1 MNNKQFRPY
10 GTIGHPLRVWSR
22 LLMQPTGSCLTLRA
36 INLARLI
43 DQNSG
48 IVALTHAAGAHELN
62 LTTQQFRDLI
72 DWALK
77 IQLVEVGERFSTG
90 ERIYGFG
97 SLYKNANW
105 EELDKVARAI
115 AQQSKPKLNSK
126 AVGFVTQARAALKE
140 ENQPCPPGQTEE
152 LRDPQ
157 ANGEG
162 CSGEQ
167 GNEARGVLENRLV
180 CSGEQG
186 GVFSG
191 TDLQGQTPCA
201 ATGLKRE
208 TTTETPT
215 ETSKIKDSTR
225 ALFQVAIDQDAR
237 KREQAKVEQQA
248 SASGSGP
255 AEMSEQPEQ
264 PDQVNQPE
272 QLEQQEQPEVD
283 YVLLDLPFLELAD
296 PRAFDT
302 REWGQLSREER
313 EQLSSVIPFDRY
325 GELWVEQVC
334 YSFWYAGV
342 DGENNRLLLSHPSDR
357 YYSLELTTANNS
369 STVEPTD
376 IEQPLSN
383 SSSNELQKGDL
394 VLFNDR
400 EYVVSQKLGWDNDQC
415 QLTSINTGRS
425 ITVDKDTIK
434 LLKKAQQLSAQD

>member
-48 IVALTHAAGAHELN
+48 IVALTHAAGAHELD

-72 DWALK
+72 AWALK
-77 IQLVEVGERFSTG
+77 IQLVELAKDCKKDGRVYRFG
-90 ERIYGFG
+90 A
-97 SLYKNANW
+97 LYEKANW
-105 EELDKVARAI
+105 EELSETTRA
-115 AQQSKPKLNSK
+115 SVKKSK
-126 AVGFVTQARAALKE
+126 AKPGPSAVRFAIEARAALKR
-140 ENQPCPPGQTEE
+140 ENQLCSTEH
-152 LRDPQ
+152 
-157 ANGEG
+157 GEEAHCVLQNRAL
-162 CSGEQ
+162 CSPEHST
-167 GNEARGVLENRLV
+167 VV
-180 CSGEQG
+180 
-186 GVFSG
+186 SG
-191 TDLQGQTPCA
+191 TQSQGQTPCA
-201 ATGLKRE
+201 ATGLERE
-208 TTTETPT
+208 TTTKTSLKTP
-215 ETSKIKDSTR
+215 EIKDSSR
-225 ALFQVAIDQDAR
+225 ELLQVVLEKAR
-237 KREQAKVEQQA
+237 GQQQAEVEQQA

-255 AEMSEQPEQ
+255 AEISEQPEQ

-434 LLKKAQQLSAQD
+434 LLKKAQQLNAQD

>member
-1 MNNKQFRPY
+1 MNNKQFGPY

-22 LLMQPTGSCLTLRA
+22 LLQQPTGACLTLRA

-48 IVALTHAAGAHELN
+48 IVALTHAAGAHELD
-62 LTTQQFRDLI
+62 LTNKQFRALI

-77 IQLVEVGERFSTG
+77 IQLVEVGKRFSTG

-97 SLYKNANW
+97 PLYKNANW
-105 EELDKVARAI
+105 EELSEATRATVEK
-115 AQQSKPKLNSK
+115 SKPKLNSK
-126 AVGFVTQARAALKE
+126 AVGSAIDSRAALKE
-140 ENQPCPPGQTEE
+140 ENQPCPPGQT
-152 LRDPQ
+152 
-157 ANGEG
+157 
-162 CSGEQ
+162 Q
-167 GNEARGVLENRLV
+167 GARSALQGRGV
-180 CSGEQG
+180 CPTGQG
-186 GVFSG
+186 GLPSRAG
-191 TDLQGQTPCA
+191 LQGQTPCA
-201 ATGLKRE
+201 ATGLERE
-208 TTTETPT
+208 TTTKTSLKTP
-215 ETSKIKDSTR
+215 EIKDSSR
-225 ALFQVAIDQDAR
+225 ELLQVVLEKAR
-237 KREQAKVEQQA
+237 GQQQAEVEQQA

-255 AEMSEQPEQ
+255 AEISEQPEQ

-272 QLEQQEQPEVD
+272 QLEQQEQLEVD
-283 YVLLDLPFLELAD
+283 YVLRDLPFLELAD

-302 REWGQLSREER
+302 RDWGQLSREER
-313 EQLSSVIPFDRY
+313 EQLPPAFRDREIGFEDGWG
-325 GELWVEQVC
+325 GEQW
-334 YSFWYAGV
+334 FWYAGV
-342 DGENNRLLLSHPSDR
+342 DRKNNRLLLFHPSNR
-357 YYSLELTTANNS
+357 YYSLELPTDNNS

-434 LLKKAQQLSAQD
+434 LLKKAQQLNAQD